1 MSTLKADKI
10 LIFLMTPGPGRQ
22 FVSSAQII
30 DEILQTTVSHWRR
43 QSKTVINAS
52 IMAQIQYRE
61 IFYGFHWLESIVSK

>member
-1 MSTLKADKI
+1 MITGQLSLLRAVQ
-10 LIFLMTPGPGRQ
+10 PGVPGRQ